1 MNNIEIVETQNRST
15 EIEDIEKLVKS
26 KCEDGALLKHLN
38 REIIIEL
45 ENIKALKLLIERR
58 LRKTISEYFMGDDV
72 RMEQSYNEWFGPK
85 VENFY
90 LEKKAI
96 YETVDFK
103 LIRNKNKDLM
113 LEIYQRLMNR
123 ESEWNEVSDRWGNK
137 PESNTGG
144 KLAKIKQNKLSEEMK
159 IILKKLQIGEV
170 SEVFRVGKEYAIVEL
185 IKWRELRLT
194 EDVEKELSKELA
206 NEWIHKMCDEIIKI
220 LKDREGTTN
229 KTEEQ

>member
-1 MNNIEIVETQNRST
+1 
-15 EIEDIEKLVKS
+15 
-26 KCEDGALLKHLN
+26 
-38 REIIIEL
+38 
-45 ENIKALKLLIERR
+45 
-58 LRKTISEYFMGDDV
+58 MGDDEKI
-72 RMEQSYNEWFGPK
+72 EQNYNEWFGPR

-113 LEIYQRLMNR
+113 LEIYQRLMNK
-123 ESEWNEVSDRWGNK
+123 ESEWNEVSERWGNK
-137 PESNTGG
+137 PESSTGG
-144 KLAKIKQNKLSEEMK
+144 KLTRIKQNKLSEEMK

-206 NEWIHKMCDEIIKI
+206 NEWIGKMCDETIEI
-220 LKDREGTTN
+220 LKDREGISNKQKNNEFNELLRTN
-229 KTEEQ
+229 QRFGTIK